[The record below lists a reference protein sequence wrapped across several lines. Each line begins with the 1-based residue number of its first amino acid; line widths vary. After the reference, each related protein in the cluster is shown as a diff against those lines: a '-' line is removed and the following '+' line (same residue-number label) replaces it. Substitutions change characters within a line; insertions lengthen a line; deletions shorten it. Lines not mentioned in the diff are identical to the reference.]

1 LGKHKIY
8 LLAGNLLSSKRVAP
22 QEAAPPIAP
31 PTTALPT
38 KAAPP
43 TIMGAIFA
51 SGVVEKESS
60 VIDSETILKIYEIIF

>member
-1 LGKHKIY
+1 LLKYKFY

-51 SGVVEKESS
+51 SDVEEKESS
-60 VIDSETILKIYEIIF
+60 VIDSETIL

>member
-1 LGKHKIY
+1 MIY
-8 LLAGNLLSSKRVAP
+8 FLAGKRLSRKRVVP
-22 QEAAPPIAP
+22 QEAAAPIAP

-51 SGVVEKESS
+51 SGVEEKESS
-60 VIDSETILKIYEIIF
+60 DIDSETIL